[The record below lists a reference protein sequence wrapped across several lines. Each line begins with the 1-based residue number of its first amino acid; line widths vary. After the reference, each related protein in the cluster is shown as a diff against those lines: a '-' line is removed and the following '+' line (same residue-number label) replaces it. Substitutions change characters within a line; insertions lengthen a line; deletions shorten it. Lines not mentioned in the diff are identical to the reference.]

1 MPVSVVLCNLGTLDL
16 PRKYLTVL
24 FVCVFRTIRV
34 VARTSANFT
43 REVKGVTQHISG
55 HFSSYLQHV
64 AAGHEFD
71 IEQLR
76 SGLDSCVD
84 TFNARG
90 SCFVIAS
97 VSDFTLVITQ
107 YRPMAGL
114 TYVPTPRS
122 IATKHA
128 VVNVKNRDDRCF
140 LWALLSCLHPQPPG
154 SMYSYTKYADTLN
167 FDGIPF
173 PVKVKDIPKF

>member
-1 MPVSVVLCNLGTLDL
+1 MPISVVLYNLGTLDL

-24 FVCVFRTIRV
+24 LVCVFRSIRIV
-34 VARTSANFT
+34 TRTSANFT
-43 REVKGVTQHISG
+43 REVEGDTQHISG
-55 HFSSYLQHV
+55 HFLSYLQHV

-76 SGLDSCVD
+76 SELDSCVD

-90 SCFVIAS
+90 SGFVVDS
-97 VSDFTLVITQ
+97 VLDFTLVITH

-114 TYVPTPRS
+114 TYIPTPCS
-122 IATKHA
+122 IAAKHA

-140 LWALLSCLHPQPPG
+140 LWALLSCLHPFKKPLGFCVQLHQEHRH
-154 SMYSYTKYADTLN
+154 S
-167 FDGIPF
+167 
-173 PVKVKDIPKF
+173 KF